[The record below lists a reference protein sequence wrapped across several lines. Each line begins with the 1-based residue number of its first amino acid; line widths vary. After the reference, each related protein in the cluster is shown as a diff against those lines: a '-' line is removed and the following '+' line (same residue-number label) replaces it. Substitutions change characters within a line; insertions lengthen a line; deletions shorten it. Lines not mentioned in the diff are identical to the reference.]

1 MKTMFAGIWSHRSE
15 IGLWL
20 GVVLVGV
27 LGYEAGFVQ
36 GVRQGSP
43 PIVIEKPTLSVATS
57 EAAGMPAAETTT
69 SAPGGTGT
77 ARADSTPAATGNSQG
92 SIAPTASPA
101 IDQKTCP
108 YVGSRNSNKDHLVTC
123 AVAKRIKP
131 ENRVCFV
138 SPEDAQA
145 KNYQPGCIK

>member
-1 MKTMFAGIWSHRSE
+1 MKAVFTGIWSHRSE

-43 PIVIEKPTLSVATS
+43 PIVIEKPTVSATTS
-57 EAAGMPAAETTT
+57 EAAGTQAADTTT
-69 SAPGGTGT
+69 SVPGSSGT
-77 ARADSTPAATGNSQG
+77 AHTNLAAATAANSQ
-92 SIAPTASPA
+92 SSTTPTASPA
-101 IDQKTCP
+101 IDQRTCP
-108 YVGSRNSNKDHLVTC
+108 YVGSRNSNKYHLVTC

-131 ENRVCFV
+131 ENRVCFA